1 MAKKRTVSHDTS
13 STSPDSTPGKQTAPT
28 SDPSAKAPVKAAKAT
43 ARKTPVKA
51 AAGKP
56 QSEKKTPDTTA
67 PDKAPVKARPT
78 SSARKKTP
86 ADAPGPAAAPA
97 APAKPV
103 PAKTAAKRAP
113 ARKAAPVR
121 REKPAGGLDIV
132 MVASEM
138 RPFATS
144 GGLSEVLDA
153 LPQALTRLGHRVTV
167 IIPRYRR
174 VAIGPNIGI
183 VSPTPHRAEPAAD
196 LEATIDMGHRQFRT
210 GFYVTEIG
218 ERLSVV
224 FVDVPELF
232 DRDGLYGTSDGDYPD
247 NAIRFA
253 VFSRAALEYLR
264 LRGRRPSV
272 IHVHDWQA
280 GLVPAYQKMLFSSDP
295 VIGGVPVVFTIHN
308 MAFQGIFP
316 VETLAAIGLPRDV
329 LHVEAMEFYGRI
341 SYLKAG
347 INFSER
353 ITTVSPTYAREILDR
368 QNGFGFEGVL
378 ARRSDDLIGILN
390 GIDDTRWNPATD
402 AFLPTRYSADD
413 LSGKA
418 EVKRFLLEASGL
430 DATAPAFERP
440 LIGLV
445 SRLTDQKGFDLIS
458 AAAEELMALD
468 AAWVMLGSGDRG
480 YEEQWTMLAA
490 RFPDR
495 VSATIGY
502 DERLEHLIEGGA
514 DAFLMPSRFEPCGL
528 NQLNSLRYGT
538 LPIVRATGGLNDTVR
553 DAVDGQP
560 GTGFRFDD
568 YTPEGLVA
576 AVKEALDVYRTPER
590 WREMQR
596 AAMAGDF
603 SWDVSAREY
612 VKVYSVNS

>member
-1 MAKKRTVSHDTS
+1 M
-13 STSPDSTPGKQTAPT
+13 
-28 SDPSAKAPVKAAKAT
+28 SA
-43 ARKTPVKA
+43 
-51 AAGKP
+51 
-56 QSEKKTPDTTA
+56 
-67 PDKAPVKARPT
+67 
-78 SSARKKTP
+78 
-86 ADAPGPAAAPA
+86 
-97 APAKPV
+97 
-103 PAKTAAKRAP
+103 
-113 ARKAAPVR
+113 R
-121 REKPAGGLDIV
+121 REKAVDGLDIV

-144 GGLSEVLDA
+144 GGLSEVVGA
-153 LPQALTRLGHRVTV
+153 LPDALTRLGHRVTV

-174 VAIGPNIGI
+174 VAIGPRIGT
-183 VSPTPHRAEPAAD
+183 VSPTPHRAEAAAD
-196 LEATIDMGHRQFRT
+196 VEATIDMGQRQFGV
-210 GFYVTEIG
+210 GFYTTEIA
-218 ERLSVV
+218 ERLSAV

-232 DRDGLYGTSDGDYPD
+232 DREGLYGNGGGDYSD

-253 VFSRAALEYLR
+253 VFSRAALEYVR

-280 GLVPAYQKMLFSSDP
+280 GLVPAYQKMLFSPDP
-295 VIGGVPVVFTIHN
+295 VVGGVPVVFTIHN
-308 MAFQGIFP
+308 LAFQGIFP
-316 VETLAAIGLPRDV
+316 VDTLGQIGLPREV
-329 LHVEAMEFYGRI
+329 LHVEAMEYFGRI

-353 ITTVSPTYAREILDR
+353 ITTVSPTYAREILER

-378 ARRSDDLIGILN
+378 ARRADDLRGILN
-390 GIDDTRWNPATD
+390 GIDDSRWNPATD
-402 AFLPTRYSADD
+402 TFLPARYSADD

-418 EVKRFLLEASGL
+418 DVKRYLLEASGL
-430 DATAPAFERP
+430 DATPAALERP

-445 SRLTDQKGFDLIS
+445 SRLTDQKGFDLIA
-458 AAAEELMALD
+458 AAAEELMTLD

-480 YEEQWTMLAA
+480 YEEQWKLLAA

-495 VSATIGY
+495 VSTTIGY

-553 DAVDGQP
+553 DAVDGQA
-560 GTGFRFDD
+560 GTGFRFDS
-568 YTPEGLVA
+568 YSAEAMVA
-576 AVKEALDVYRTPER
+576 AVRKALDIYRTRDR

>member
-1 MAKKRTVSHDTS
+1 
-13 STSPDSTPGKQTAPT
+13 
-28 SDPSAKAPVKAAKAT
+28 VKAAKAA
-43 ARKTPVKA
+43 ARKTPAKA

-56 QSEKKTPDTTA
+56 RPEKKTPDLAA
-67 PDKAPVKARPT
+67 PDKAPVKT
-78 SSARKKTP
+78 SPAPPARKKSP
-86 ADAPGPAAAPA
+86 ARPAASAVPA
-97 APAKPV
+97 APAKPAPARPAGKRV
-103 PAKTAAKRAP
+103 PAK
-113 ARKAAPVR
+113 KAAPAH
-121 REKPAGGLDIV
+121 REKPADGLDIV
-132 MVASEM
+132 MVGPEM

-144 GGLSEVLDA
+144 GGLSEVLAA

-174 VAIGPNIGI
+174 VAIGPNLGT
-183 VSPTPHRAEPAAD
+183 VSPTPHRAEPAPDVQAT
-196 LEATIDMGHRQFRT
+196 EATIDMGGRQFRV

-218 ERLSVV
+218 ERLSAV

-232 DRDGLYGTSDGDYPD
+232 DRDGLYGNGDGDYPD

-280 GLVPAYQKMLFSSDP
+280 GLVPAYQKMLFSPDP

-308 MAFQGIFP
+308 LAFQGIFP
-316 VETLAAIGLPRDV
+316 VQTLGEIGLPRDV

-353 ITTVSPTYAREILDR
+353 ITTVSPTYAREVLER

-378 ARRSDDLIGILN
+378 ARRSDDLLGILN
-390 GIDDTRWNPATD
+390 GIDVALWNPATD
-402 AFLPTRYSADD
+402 SFLPAHYSGAD

-418 EVKRFLLEASGL
+418 EVKRFLLETSGL
-430 DATAPAFERP
+430 DSTPAAVERP

-445 SRLTDQKGFDLIS
+445 SRLTDQKGFDLIA
-458 AAAEELMALD
+458 AAAEELMSLD

-480 YEEQWTMLAA
+480 YEEQWKMLAA

-553 DAVDGQP
+553 HAVDGQP

-568 YTPEGLVA
+568 YTAEGLVA
-576 AVKEALDVYRTPER
+576 AVKQALDVYKTRDR
-590 WREMQR
+590 WNEMQR

>member
-1 MAKKRTVSHDTS
+1 VKPPA
-13 STSPDSTPGKQTAPT
+13 
-28 SDPSAKAPVKAAKAT
+28 KAAKAP
-43 ARKTPVKA
+43 ARKTTATTPTAKLQTEKPARPAKKAVPPAAPKNRAKA
-51 AAGKP
+51 AAKAVMP
-56 QSEKKTPDTTA
+56 VTPA
-67 PDKAPVKARPT
+67 PDAAAATPARPAT
-78 SSARKKTP
+78 KR
-86 ADAPGPAAAPA
+86 PAARRAVVKPA
-97 APAKPV
+97 A
-103 PAKTAAKRAP
+103 
-113 ARKAAPVR
+113 KASSEA
-121 REKPAGGLDIV
+121 LDIV
-132 MVASEM
+132 MVAPEM
-138 RPFATS
+138 HPFATS
-144 GGLSEVLDA
+144 GGLSEVLGA
-153 LPQALTRLGHRVTV
+153 LPQALTRLGHRVTA

-174 VAIGPNIGI
+174 VPIGPNIST

-196 LEATIDMGHRQFRT
+196 LEATIEMGPRQFRT
-210 GFYVTEIG
+210 GFYRTEIG
-218 ERLSVV
+218 ERLTAV
-224 FVDVPELF
+224 FIDVPELF
-232 DRDGLYGTSDGDYPD
+232 DRDGLYGNDDGDYSD

-253 VFSRAALEYLR
+253 AFSRAALEYLR
-264 LRGRRPSV
+264 LRGQRPSV

-280 GLVPAYQKMLFSSDP
+280 GLVPAYQKMLFSPDP
-295 VIGGVPVVFTIHN
+295 IVGGVPVVFTIHN
-308 MAFQGIFP
+308 LAFQGIFP
-316 VETLAAIGLPRDV
+316 TATLDEIGLPRDV

-353 ITTVSPTYAREILDR
+353 ITTVSPTYAREILER

-378 ARRSDDLIGILN
+378 TRRSEDLRGILN
-390 GIDDTRWNPATD
+390 GIDDARWNPATD
-402 AFLPTRYSADD
+402 PFLPAGYSADNLD
-413 LSGKA
+413 GKA
-418 EVKRFLLEASGL
+418 EVKRFLLESSGL
-430 DATAPAFERP
+430 DITAAGLERP

-458 AAAEELMALD
+458 AAAEELMTLD
-468 AAWVMLGSGDRG
+468 AAWVMLGSGDRK
-480 YEEQWTMLAA
+480 YEEQWKTLAA

-553 DAVDGQP
+553 DRVDGTP
-560 GTGFRFDD
+560 ATGFRFDD
-568 YTPEGLVA
+568 YTPAALVA
-576 AVKEALDVYRTPER
+576 AVRRALDVYETRAT

-612 VKVYSVNS
+612 VKVYRANS

>member
-1 MAKKRTVSHDTS
+1 
-13 STSPDSTPGKQTAPT
+13 
-28 SDPSAKAPVKAAKAT
+28 
-43 ARKTPVKA
+43 
-51 AAGKP
+51 
-56 QSEKKTPDTTA
+56 
-67 PDKAPVKARPT
+67 
-78 SSARKKTP
+78 
-86 ADAPGPAAAPA
+86 
-97 APAKPV
+97 
-103 PAKTAAKRAP
+103 
-113 ARKAAPVR
+113 
-121 REKPAGGLDIV
+121 

-138 RPFATS
+138 HPFATS
-144 GGLSEVLDA
+144 GGLSEVLGA
-153 LPQALTRLGHRVTV
+153 LPPALTRLGHRVTV
-167 IIPRYRR
+167 IVPRYRR
-174 VAIGPNIGI
+174 VAIGPNIST

-196 LEATIDMGHRQFRT
+196 AEAAIDMGQRQFKV
-210 GFYVTEIG
+210 GFHVTEIG
-218 ERLSVV
+218 ERLSAV

-232 DRDGLYGTSDGDYPD
+232 DRDGLYGNGDGDYPD

-272 IHVHDWQA
+272 IHAHDWQT
-280 GLVPAYQKMLFSSDP
+280 GLVPAYQKMLFSPDP

-308 MAFQGIFP
+308 LAFQGVFP
-316 VETLAAIGLPRDV
+316 LDTVDQIGLPRDV

-353 ITTVSPTYAREILDR
+353 ITTVSPTYAREILER

-378 ARRSDDLIGILN
+378 ARRSEDLLGILN

-402 AFLPTRYSADD
+402 SFLPARYSADD
-413 LSGKA
+413 LAGKV

-430 DATAPAFERP
+430 DATPAALERP

-445 SRLTDQKGFDLIS
+445 SRLTDQKGFDLIA
-458 AAAEELMALD
+458 AAAEELMTLD
-468 AAWVMLGSGDRG
+468 AAWVMLGSGDRE
-480 YEEQWTMLAA
+480 YEEQWKMLAA

-553 DAVDGQP
+553 DDADGRP
-560 GTGFRFDD
+560 GTGFRFVD
-568 YTPEGLVA
+568 YTPEGLLA
-576 AVKEALDVYRTPER
+576 AIKAALDIYKTREA
-590 WREMQR
+590 WLEMQR

-612 VKVYSVNS
+612 VKVYRVNS